1 MAVISTYQVDDFL
14 TLYNYIRA
22 LAIKH
27 AFKNVDEILEK
38 FLRRAGEKKADGEV
52 GGMDWEYDE
61 SEVAEVSEEM
71 KRVLIGIVGA
81 IYRRSK
87 SAQFRA

>member
-1 MAVISTYQVDDFL
+1 MVATYQLDDFL
-14 TLYNYIRA
+14 TLYSYVRA

-38 FLRRAGEKKADGEV
+38 FPRRAGEKKGDEDV
-52 GGMDWEYDE
+52 GGLEWEYDE
-61 SEVAEVSEEM
+61 SEVAEVSEDM
-71 KRVLIGIVGA
+71 KRVLTGIVGG

-87 SAQFRA
+87 